1 MTFPFSASIPV
12 ERYEAAARKTDA
24 AFAAIV
30 AEAPWVLDVPQKAK
44 ALAEENAS
52 RRSKFKRF
60 LILADQVNNAVA
72 PHVACAS
79 GCSACCRI
87 GVSLTTY
94 EAQVLGDSIGVQ
106 PAIPSKTIS
115 IEEGLDL
122 EAETNRYFGTPCPFL
137 SENLCSIY
145 EHRPLACRTHV
156 NLGDAFFC
164 DTSVPP
170 EESYVTHLDMRAFF
184 LCLTFLLL
192 DSPAADI
199 RDFFPNGLQKVNSG
213 V

>member
-1 MTFPFSASIPV
+1 MKVQRRFLGCSLSSHPLKGVGVPAQVIIERMTFPFSASIPV

-79 GCSACCRI
+79 GCSAD
-87 GVSLTTY
+87 G
-94 EAQVLGDSIGVQ
+94 Q
-106 PAIPSKTIS
+106 
-115 IEEGLDL
+115 GLV
-122 EAETNRYFGTPCPFL
+122 YFGTLGHVMLEWARFSIADTGRIL
-137 SENLCSIY
+137 SILAGYCFISGHVMIIGTTALLQTFAIFSRMACKKSIQVY
-145 EHRPLACRTHV
+145 NKP
-156 NLGDAFFC
+156 
-164 DTSVPP
+164 
-170 EESYVTHLDMRAFF
+170 
-184 LCLTFLLL
+184 
-192 DSPAADI
+192 
-199 RDFFPNGLQKVNSG
+199 
-213 V
+213 